1 MATPTSPPSELP
13 SDPPSPH
20 RLVLVQSR
28 IRPSPPAPSL
38 SPATFHEWYN
48 TVHIPDLLQTP
59 GVRSAIRYAVLPS
72 PSSPDDGSD
81 GSFPFIALYPSL
93 PLAWLTSP
101 TCEFLRVPL
110 HHPMLPGP
118 SHFVFDVADFVI
130 GAYVVRGAVGE
141 WAGSGAPGAVVVEV
155 VGEGEVRERGGVEGV
170 LEARRGFWGEGRTV
184 VLEWDFSPAGKGVR
198 TEEVEGGRLVVG
210 GRVLVLVSSGVFCS
224 AFVCFSGMGA
234 VLTFVLAPIARG
246 SGGLGWKAPS
256 GKECQGF
263 PAAQGLWRRGTGCI
277 SPDWIRKTTGTPY
290 RTTAVPVQAARSAT
304 GFCLATIILHP
315 IKATAVMVIDP
326 AILHGFSA
334 WPWKK
339 LGKRQHTSCA
349 CFSEDWAARNRQPH
363 RDPNCHWQDLVFA
376 GRRLWDI

>member
-1 MATPTSPPSELP
+1 MATTTSPSESPS
-13 SDPPSPH
+13 SPPTPH

-59 GVRSAIRYAVLPS
+59 GVRSATRYAVLPS

-141 WAGSGAPGAVVVEV
+141 WAGGGAPGAVVVEV
-155 VGEGEVRERGGVEGV
+155 VGEEEVRERGGVEGV
-170 LEARRGFWGEGRTV
+170 LEARKGVYGGRTV
-184 VLEWDFSPAGKGVR
+184 ALEWDFSPAGKGVR
-198 TEEVEGGRLVVG
+198 TEEVKGGRLVVG
-210 GRVLVLVSSGVFCS
+210 GRVLVMVSFGVFCFCVPS
-224 AFVCFSGMGA
+224 LFGAGWGSCADICFSINCRRFRRIWAGSTIQERMSKSFGCSMH
-234 VLTFVLAPIARG
+234 LAKRDRLYKP
-246 SGGLGWKAPS
+246 GL
-256 GKECQGF
+256 
-263 PAAQGLWRRGTGCI
+263 
-277 SPDWIRKTTGTPY
+277 D
-290 RTTAVPVQAARSAT
+290 
-304 GFCLATIILHP
+304 
-315 IKATAVMVIDP
+315 
-326 AILHGFSA
+326 
-334 WPWKK
+334 
-339 LGKRQHTSCA
+339 
-349 CFSEDWAARNRQPH
+349 
-363 RDPNCHWQDLVFA
+363 
-376 GRRLWDI
+376 